1 MYPLLVILAGFC
13 SLFGG
18 FLVGS
23 IANIVTP
30 EDFIYGLRYS
40 FDSYAITFALIKS
53 LVFAFLISSISS
65 FRGYYTQGGAL
76 EVGIAT
82 TAAVTASI
90 IAVLISD
97 YLLAQLLYV
106 R

>member
-1 MYPLLVILAGFC
+1 MQP
-13 SLFGG
+13 
-18 FLVGS
+18 
-23 IANIVTP
+23 IVKFTRT
-30 EDFIYGLRYS
+30 IYVCLIRY

-53 LVFAFLISSISS
+53 FAFAFLISSISS
-65 FRGYYTQGGAL
+65 FKGYFTQGGAL

-82 TAAVTASI
+82 TAAVTSSI
-90 IAVLISD
+90 IAVLVSD